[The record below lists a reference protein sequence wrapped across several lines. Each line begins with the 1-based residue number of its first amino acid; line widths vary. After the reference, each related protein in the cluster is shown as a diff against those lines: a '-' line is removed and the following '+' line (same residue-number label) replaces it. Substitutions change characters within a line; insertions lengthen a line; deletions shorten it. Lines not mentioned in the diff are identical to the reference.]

1 LDLQKDRS
9 YITLAFIQK
18 NLVSEQYINQE
29 VVYLEA
35 LMKLKNIPLYKI
47 TWIQPKN
54 PSDQI
59 LKIKQKVISK
69 NYSIKNKIVNKKVLQ
84 VNNQ

>member
-1 LDLQKDRS
+1 MDLQKDLI
-9 YITLAFIQK
+9 YITVAFIQK

-35 LMKLKNIPLYKI
+35 WMKLKNIPLYKI
-47 TWIQPKN
+47 TWIKHKN
-54 PSDQI
+54 LSDQI
-59 LKIKQKVISK
+59 LKVKQKVISK
-69 NYSIKNKIVNKKVLQ
+69 KYSIKNKIVNKKVLQ